1 VQGLGATPQAVLVED
16 GRTIETD
23 LVIVGVGVTPEVELA
38 RSGGLTVENGIV
50 TDAYCLKPTLIK
62 DHPIISLK
70 VKTISKDVL
79 KTKISQ

>member
-1 VQGLGATPQAVLVED
+1 
-16 GRTIETD
+16 
-23 LVIVGVGVTPEVELA
+23 VELA

-62 DHPIISLK
+62 DYPIISLK

-79 KTKISQ
+79 KTK